1 MGGRG
6 IGKSF
11 ITDSVLAWYY
21 MIFDKQEIIVSA
33 TLTQL
38 SRKLGTKWHTIKAI
52 EKEYPGLSNTRW

>member
-33 TLTQL
+33 TSEL
-38 SRKLGTKWHTIKAI
+38 SRKLGQSGRH
-52 EKEYPGLSNTRW
+52 Y

>member
-21 MIFDKQEIIVSA
+21 MIFDKQGNYSLQL
-33 TLTQL
+33 LTQL
-38 SRKLGTKWHTIKAI
+38 SRKLGTKW
-52 EKEYPGLSNTRW
+52 

>member
-38 SRKLGTKWHTIKAI
+38 SRKLGTKWDTIKAI